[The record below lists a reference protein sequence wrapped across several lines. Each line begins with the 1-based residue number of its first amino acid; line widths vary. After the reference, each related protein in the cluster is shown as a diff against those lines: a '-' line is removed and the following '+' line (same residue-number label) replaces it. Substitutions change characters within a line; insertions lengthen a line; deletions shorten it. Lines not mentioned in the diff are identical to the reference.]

1 MNAKPKIIIVLGP
14 TAVGKSDIAVSLAK
28 KFNGE
33 IISADSR
40 QVFKGMDIGTGKIT
54 KKEMLGVKHY
64 LLDII
69 DPMTKFNVAKYKKL
83 ADKIILEIISKGK
96 LPIICGGTGFY
107 IQAVVNNVIFPDVKP
122 NEKLRNQLGKY
133 TTEKL
138 LKTLEKLDEKRFK
151 TIDQKNRVRII
162 RAIEIAKSLGSVPK
176 IVSDS
181 KYNVLQIGITAPDE
195 VLRDRIYKR
204 LIKRMNGGMVN
215 EIKRLH
221 KNGMSWKRMEQLGL
235 EYRYLSRFLTGKYSK
250 AEMLEKLNSEIWQF
264 ARRQKSWFRRDN
276 RIKWYK
282 LEEQKKIEREI
293 KNFIK

>member
-1 MNAKPKIIIVLGP
+1 MNAKPKILVILGP
-14 TAVGKSDIAVSLAK
+14 TAVGKSDMAVSLAK

-54 KKEMLGVKHY
+54 EKEMLGVKHY

-83 ADKIILEIISKGK
+83 VDKIILEIIGKGK

-107 IQAVVNNVIFPDVKP
+107 IQAVVDNVIFPDVKP
-122 NEKLRNQLGKY
+122 NEKLRALLEKY

-151 TIDQKNRVRII
+151 TIDQNNRVRII

-204 LIKRMNGGMVN
+204 LIRRMNGGMVN
-215 EIKRLH
+215 EIKKLH

-276 RIKWYK
+276 RIRWYK
-282 LEEQKKIEREI
+282 LEEQKKIEKEI
-293 KNFIK
+293 KKFAK

>member
-1 MNAKPKIIIVLGP
+1 MNAKPKILVILGP

-54 KKEMLGVKHY
+54 KKEMLGIKHY

-83 ADKIILEIISKGK
+83 ADKIILEIISRGK

-107 IQAVVNNVIFPDVKP
+107 IQAVVDNVIFPDVKP
-122 NEKLRNQLGKY
+122 DEKLRAQLEKY

-138 LKTLEKLDEKRFK
+138 LKTLGKLDEKRFK
-151 TIDQKNRVRII
+151 TIDQNNRVRII

-181 KYNVLQIGITAPDE
+181 KYNVLQIGITAPNE

-204 LIKRMNGGMVN
+204 LIRRMNGGMVN
-215 EIKRLH
+215 EIKKLH

-293 KNFIK
+293 KKFAK